1 MGASGNLQPN
11 PMTSPVGNAKLTSTL
26 VGDGK
31 ETLMARH
38 QRDHGEGHRG
48 NVMPKMKA
56 DSLAPGVYGRETR
69 ANPSRSTETERSH
82 ATFIRNEGKAMTSSI
97 AVRNSFA
104 KQNALAVPLFHL
116 AAILRMAS
124 HQVHGI
130 ATLLNVWLE
139 RPRWPLQIPPSV
151 ARSNSPRRD
160 GRSVRIVTRN
170 RCPLQDGWQPL

>member
-1 MGASGNLQPN
+1 MGASGNLQSN

-139 RPRWPLQIPPSV
+139 RRRTAAV
-151 ARSNSPRRD
+151 ASKMLSALSDRELRD
-160 GRSVRIVTRN
+160 IGVTRFDVQ
-170 RCPLQDGWQPL
+170 RAQWGDSIRD